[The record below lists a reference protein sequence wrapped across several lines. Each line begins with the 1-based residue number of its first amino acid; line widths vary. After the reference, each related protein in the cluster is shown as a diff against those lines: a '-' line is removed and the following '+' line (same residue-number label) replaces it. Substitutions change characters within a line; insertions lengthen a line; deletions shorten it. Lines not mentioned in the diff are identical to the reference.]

1 MKLSKRLLLLLIA
14 PLSASALSVN
24 ARQIQITPFTTD
36 VITQV
41 HLEPGEQVYKNTVLI
56 SANSPYVDLST
67 WTTDREASGLYDK
80 NSKIT
85 ALGFD
90 KDFSLFTTATLQT
103 DAPQAQTDLNISL
116 KSSLESQ
123 AHETKIGL
131 NFLARTL
138 STEEIAQQ
146 TASSSSASPA
156 SKGTPSAK
164 ASSFLGKVTSSLKKF
179 AGRLFDIH
187 ALSNALTTTRS
198 IPLQILLALILGILL
213 SLTPCIYP
221 MIPITVGVLQAQGS
235 KSVLQNF
242 ILSLAY
248 TLGLS
253 VTFACMGLLAATTG
267 EAFGQMLANPL
278 FVIFIVAVLCYF
290 AFSLFGFYN
299 LYLPR
304 FLQQKRSISGGGSFF
319 SIFLFGLM
327 SGTVASPCLSPG
339 LALILSMVAS
349 MANKSLGFLLLF
361 AFGIGISTPLL
372 IIGTFSSSL
381 KVLPKAGMW
390 MLEVQKI
397 FGFMLIG
404 MSFYYLNNILPH
416 SIIMVM
422 LTISTVCMGV
432 FYLKSITSHDS
443 AGWKLFKNMVGIGA
457 IAASVFLFVESMQEI
472 YNPKLDD
479 GIEATWYTDYDKA
492 VHDAQDQGKKILVD
506 FWAAQC
512 SICKL
517 IAEKVLKHPAVVK
530 ELEKDYIV
538 LSVDGTNSHLEPYVS
553 LRPRYQVLGFPTIIV
568 IDPHTGQELRR
579 WQGELEDEDIAVVIQ
594 ELEKH
599 SQH

>member
-1 MKLSKRLLLLLIA
+1 MNFAKGLLLLLAA

-36 VITQV
+36 VVAQV
-41 HLEPGEQVYKNTVLI
+41 HLEPGEQVYRNTVLV
-56 SANSPYVDLST
+56 SANSPYIDISA
-67 WTTDREASGLYDK
+67 WTTDHEASALYDK

-85 ALGFD
+85 TLGFD
-90 KDFSLFTTATLQT
+90 KDFSLFTTATVQT
-103 DAPQAQTDLNISL
+103 DAPVTQADLHISL
-116 KSSLESQ
+116 KSSLKNQ
-123 AHETKIGL
+123 ADETKIAL
-131 NFLARTL
+131 NFLPRNFSL
-138 STEEIAQQ
+138 DE
-146 TASSSSASPA
+146 TADQSSSASYA
-156 SKGTPSAK
+156 NQVSKGTTQTK
-164 ASSFLGKVTSSLKKF
+164 ASSFFGKVSASIKNFLSKV
-179 AGRLFDIH
+179 FDIRT
-187 ALSNALTTTRS
+187 LSNTLTTTRS
-198 IPLQILLALILGILL
+198 IPLQVLLALILGILL

-242 ILSLAY
+242 MLSLAY

-253 VTFACMGLLAATTG
+253 TTFACMGLLAASTSQ
-267 EAFGQMLANPL
+267 AFGQMLANPI
-278 FVIFIVAVLCYF
+278 FVVFIVAVLCYF

-304 FLQQKRSISGGGSFF
+304 FLQQKRSISGGGSFL
-319 SIFLFGLM
+319 SIFIFGLM

-349 MANKSLGFLLLF
+349 MANKSLGFFLLF

-390 MLEVQKI
+390 MLEVQKV

-404 MSFYYLNNILPH
+404 MSFYYLNNILPW
-416 SIIMVM
+416 SIIIVM
-422 LTISTVCMGV
+422 LTISALCMGI
-432 FYLKSITSHDS
+432 FYLRSITPQDS
-443 AGWKLFKNMVGIGA
+443 GAWKAFKNIIGIGA
-457 IAASVFLFVESMQEI
+457 IAASVFLFVESIKEI
-472 YNPKLDD
+472 YYPKLDD

-492 VHDAQDQGKKILVD
+492 VHDAQDEGKKILVD
-506 FWAAQC
+506 FWASHC
-512 SICKL
+512 SVCKL
-517 IAEKVLKHPAVVK
+517 IAQKVLKNPSVVK
-530 ELEKDYIV
+530 ALQKDYIV
-538 LSVDGTNSHLEPYVS
+538 LSVDGSNSHLEPYVT
-553 LRPRYQVLGFPTIIV
+553 LKPRYQVQGFPTILI

-579 WQGELEDEDIAVVIQ
+579 WLTELEDEDLAVFIQ

-599 SQH
+599 AQH